1 MPAGK
6 NCPNCGAP
14 YDLNLDKCPYC
25 DTLYF
30 DLSAIDFTDDKPLF
44 LKVKTVMSGR
54 PATMTMKV
62 APELGGMKLSCNRDS
77 CYDPY
82 GHRSYTI
89 QRDVD
94 MSMAISFRV
103 VPTSDGCLCAIRVE
117 Q

>member
-103 VPTSDGCLCAIRVE
+103 VPTSDGRLCAIRVE

>member
-1 MPAGK
+1 MPTGK

-14 YDLNLDKCPYC
+14 YDLDQDKCPYC

-54 PATMTMKV
+54 PATMTIKV
-62 APELGGMKLSCNRDS
+62 VPELGGMELSCNRDS
-77 CYDPY
+77 GYDLY
-82 GHRSYTI
+82 GRRSYTI
-89 QRDVD
+89 QRSMD
-94 MSMAISFRV
+94 MSMSDSFRA
-103 VPTSDGCLCAIRVE
+103 VPMSNGTLCAIRAE